1 MTDHTRNGVRAGR
14 ILIVDDEKAIRE
26 VIAAMLAPANYGC
39 REAAS
44 GLEALAMLES
54 GEEFDLMLTDLMMSD
69 LDGIAL
75 LERSKD
81 KYPLMPVVIV
91 TAVQDI
97 SVALAAIRC
106 GAQDYLTKPFEREQ
120 LLAVVR
126 RALECRRAKLEHRA
140 YVSSLESQVARL
152 TEQLRGRIPEKK

>member
-1 MTDHTRNGVRAGR
+1 MSDHTGKGLRAGR
-14 ILIVDDEKAIRE
+14 ILVVDDDKAVRE
-26 VIAAMLAPANYGC
+26 VIAAMLALANYEC
-39 REAAS
+39 REATS
-44 GLEALAMLES
+44 GMEALTVLES
-54 GEEFDLMLTDLMMSD
+54 GQEFDLMLTDLMMRG

-75 LERSKD
+75 LERSKN

-106 GAQDYLTKPFEREQ
+106 GALDYLTKPFEREQ

-140 YVSSLESQVARL
+140 YVSSLEAQVATL
-152 TEQLRGRIPEKK
+152 TEQLRGRKP